1 MRPSVLPPAVGASL
15 YKFLRFA
22 RSCSTVVK
30 GRATIEGTK
39 SFVNKSNQ
47 LKLFHQFH
55 LSKLF
60 ITPIIHGSPNEEY
73 DQQLNDLMMEK
84 AIVENRSNCVI
95 VYHCKD
101 PIPTDSKTK
110 PPPIIWGTDS
120 LSKIILNPSHGLSRE
135 EFVVGANLGY
145 AVTTQQIHTRYAEA
159 LKMSNL
165 EYLDFVIVEV
175 CS

>member
-1 MRPSVLPPAVGASL
+1 MRLSVGASTSFCRL
-15 YKFLRFA
+15 LRCA

-30 GRATIEGTK
+30 GRATKEGTK
-39 SFVNKSNQ
+39 SFVNKSTQ

-55 LSKLF
+55 LSELF
-60 ITPIIHGSPNEEY
+60 ITPIIHGSPKEEY
-73 DQQLNDLMMEK
+73 GQELNDLMMEK
-84 AIVENRSNCVI
+84 AIFENRSNCVI

-101 PIPTDSKTK
+101 PVPTDSSKTK

-120 LSKIILNPSHGLSRE
+120 LSKLILNPSNGLSRE

-145 AVTTQQIHTRYAEA
+145 AVTSEQIYIRHAEA
-159 LKMSNL
+159 LKVSKL

-175 CS
+175 YS